1 MIDLVLL
8 SDVVYIYIYI
18 YLNSD
23 VTTEFLSYI

>member
-8 SDVVYIYIYI
+8 SDVVCIYIYI

-23 VTTEFLSYI
+23 VTMEFLSYI

>member
-8 SDVVYIYIYI
+8 SDVVCIYI

-23 VTTEFLSYI
+23 VTMEFLSYI